1 MTDKRAI
8 SLSQLN
14 GLIADALQA
23 QLGPR
28 TFWITAEL
36 SDIRNYPDRRY
47 CFFKLLEKQ
56 GVEVVA
62 SADAVIWRNEYPLIS
77 RFEKL
82 AGRSFSGNLSLL
94 LQVVVTFNPRYGMR
108 LQVTDLD
115 AGFTL
120 GQMELER
127 QQILERLV
135 QAHPDLVQVRDGH
148 YSSANARQRLPA
160 VIGRIALITAPDSD
174 GLRDF
179 MHELQGS
186 GMPFQVQVY
195 ASQVQGAGATEQLS
209 NRMAE
214 IAECNQEFDLIAIVR
229 GGGSSTDL
237 HVFDDFRL
245 ALEIAR
251 SPLPVFTGIG
261 HERNVSIADLMAHT
275 ASKTP
280 TKVAAEIILH
290 NQRWLAMVI
299 EFGERIFQKADRK
312 LDDAENRL
320 HALWQGILMQARW
333 KLERAENQ
341 IRLLGQRLELAHPAR
356 LGTQG
361 FAKVFRDGKVLRP
374 DDPIAPG
381 DILLLQFG
389 NRLLETEVRSIK
401 DDTDG

>member
-1 MTDKRAI
+1 MHDNRAI

-23 QLGPR
+23 QIGSR
-28 TFWITAEL
+28 AFWVTAEL

-47 CFFKLLEKQ
+47 CFFRLLEKQ
-56 GVEVVA
+56 GGEVVA

-77 RFEKL
+77 RFEKQ
-82 AGRSFSGNLSLL
+82 AGTRFAGNLSLL
-94 LQVVVTFNPRYGMR
+94 LLVLVTFNPRYGMR
-108 LQVTDLD
+108 LQVIDLD

-135 QAHPDLVQVRDGH
+135 QAHPDLVQVREGH
-148 YSSANARQRLPA
+148 YSSVNARQRLPS
-160 VIGRIALITAPDSD
+160 VISRIALITAPDSD

-186 GMPFQVQVY
+186 GMQFQVQVF
-195 ASQVQGAGATEQLS
+195 ASQVQGAGASEQLS

-214 IAECNQEFDLIAIVR
+214 IADRKQEFDLIAMVR

-261 HERNVSIADLMAHT
+261 HERNVSIADMMAHS

-290 NQRWLAMVI
+290 NQRWLSMMI
-299 EFGERIFQKADRK
+299 ELGGRIFQKADRK
-312 LDDAENRL
+312 LDEAESRL
-320 HALWQGILMQARW
+320 HAVWQRILMQARW

-341 IRLLGQRLELAHPAR
+341 IRMLGQRLEMAHPAH
-356 LGTQG
+356 LGAQG
-361 FAKVFRDGKVLRP
+361 FAKVFRDGKALRP
-374 DDPIAPG
+374 EDPIATG
-381 DILLLQFG
+381 DILQLQFG